1 MAMKNLLPIL
11 LFAAL
16 AFFVNDAATA
26 LPKFS
31 SRTGW
36 KCQACHVNPSGGGMR
51 LVGGVKYGRE
61 ELPVTTWADEF
72 ALDEFSTQLN
82 NFVSVGADFRTL
94 FFYLEDATDDKNAFF
109 QMQGDV
115 YMNFRLAKKVNI
127 YLDKGLYSG
136 FEIFGQANV
145 LPENGSVKV
154 GKFVP
159 NYGTRLDDHRTY
171 IREFTGLSLETGTP
185 YYTGAELAV
194 SPGPAT
200 ITAGI
205 FNSSE
210 GRGTGIDK
218 NKAFLGRAE
227 GLFELAEGTY
237 LGLGANILYKDVQ
250 GGKTSYLGGFGSFS
264 YENFTI
270 LGEADLVKND
280 VSGSRTDGLIL
291 YGEMDYMVVQG
302 LDLKFIYDFYDLDID
317 LQTGAFSRYS
327 FGFEFFPISGVEV
340 RPLYRI
346 NMEEPEA
353 DKVDNNE
360 IHMLVH
366 FYL

>member
-1 MAMKNLLPIL
+1 MRSLLPTL
-11 LFAAL
+11 LFAVVTFIACDL
-16 AFFVNDAATA
+16 ATA

-36 KCQACHVNPSGGGMR
+36 KCQACHVNASGGGMR

-61 ELPVTTWADEF
+61 ELPVTTWSEEF
-72 ALDEFSTQLN
+72 ALDEFSTTLS
-82 NFVSVGADFRTL
+82 NFVSIGADFRTL
-94 FFYLEDATDDKNAFF
+94 FFYLEDATEDKNAFF

-145 LPENGSVKV
+145 LPANGFVKV

-159 NYGTRLDDHRTY
+159 NYGTRIDDHRTY
-171 IREFTGLSLETGTP
+171 IREFTGFSLETGSP
-185 YYTGAELAV
+185 YYTGAEVAV

-200 ITAGI
+200 VTGGI
-205 FNSSE
+205 YNSSE

-227 GLFELAEGTY
+227 AIFEVAEETH

-250 GGKTSYLGGFGSFS
+250 GGKTSFLGGFGAFS
-264 YENFTI
+264 YENFTL
-270 LGEADLVKND
+270 LGEVDLIKND
-280 VSGSRTDGLIL
+280 ISGVRTDGLIM
-291 YGEMDYMVVQG
+291 YGEMDYMVFQG
-302 LDLKFIYDFYDLDID
+302 FDLKFIYDFYDLDID
-317 LQTGAFSRYS
+317 FQTGAFARYS

-346 NMEEPEA
+346 NKEELTEIT
-353 DKVDNNE
+353 NNE
-360 IHMLVH
+360 LHVLVH